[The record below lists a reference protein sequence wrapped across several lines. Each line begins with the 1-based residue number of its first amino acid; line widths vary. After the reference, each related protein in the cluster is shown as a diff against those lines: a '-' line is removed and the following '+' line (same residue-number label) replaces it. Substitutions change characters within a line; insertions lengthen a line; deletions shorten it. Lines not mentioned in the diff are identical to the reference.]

1 MRRMLI
7 TLSFCLTAVAT
18 PALAGVGA
26 EASPPAGQDV
36 AAQRAALAAGL
47 ERIRFM
53 AGPWAVTRY
62 SRDREGAWT
71 ANETQIATFE
81 PSMNDLYLDATFAAP
96 GFVYRMVFSYDAVM
110 ETYRVV
116 SRDDQSGLIDVY
128 QGNFSPDGVLV
139 LTNLESGTHYNSG
152 GMKIHNRMTF
162 TPTAEGWMASID
174 GSADEGATWRPQ
186 GRHEAR
192 RPVRTIA
199 PEEASHASPSPA
211 D

>member
-1 MRRMLI
+1 MRRILA
-7 TLSFCLTAVAT
+7 TLSLCLTAVAA
-18 PALAGVGA
+18 PGLAEVGT
-26 EASPPAGQDV
+26 EAFPSAGQDM

-47 ERIRFM
+47 QRIRFI
-53 AGPWAVTRY
+53 AGSWAVTRY
-62 SRDREGAWT
+62 SRDRDGAWT
-71 ANETQIATFE
+71 ANETQIMTVE

-96 GFVYRMVFSYDAVM
+96 GFAYRMVFSYDAVM

-128 QGNFSPDGVLV
+128 QGNFTPEGVLV
-139 LTNLESGTHYNSG
+139 LTNLESGTHYKSG
-152 GMKIHNRMTF
+152 GLKIHNRMTF
-162 TPTAEGWMASID
+162 TPTAEGWTVSID

-199 PEEASHASPSPA
+199 PEGAPHANQQPA
-211 D
+211 A